1 MSNEQEHI
9 EEHSSPIKTPKQL
22 VVTIVLSFVVPIAI
36 IILLVNLVVSG
47 TKVGAGS
54 DTLSNEAVTK
64 RIAPVAGFSLVDANA
79 PKVFKTGEQ
88 VFAAVCT
95 ACHTA
100 GVAGAPKIG
109 DNAAWA
115 PFIKSGFDAMMNVAL
130 HGKGGMPAKGGNPT
144 LSDYEVARAVVYMAN
159 KSGGSLPEPAA
170 PAEEGA
176 KKEADA
182 TPAAAPAA
190 AAPAAAAPA
199 AAAPAPAP
207 AAAAAAAA
215 PAPAQATAAVNPAG
229 EKLYKSVCFACHATG
244 VANAPKFG
252 DKAAWDPYIK
262 TGMDAMVKVAM
273 QGKPPMPPKGG
284 AANASEDDI
293 RAAVQYMVDAA
304 K

>member
-64 RIAPVAGFSLVDANA
+64 RIAPVAGFDLVDANA

-109 DNAAWA
+109 DNSAWA
-115 PFIKSGFDAMMNVAL
+115 PFIQSGFDAMMNVAL

-190 AAPAAAAPA
+190 AAAAPA
-199 AAAPAPAP
+199 AAAPA
-207 AAAAAAAA
+207 
-215 PAPAQATAAVNPAG
+215 AVSYTHLTLPTI
-229 EKLYKSVCFACHATG
+229 LLV
-244 VANAPKFG
+244 
-252 DKAAWDPYIK
+252 
-262 TGMDAMVKVAM
+262 
-273 QGKPPMPPKGG
+273 
-284 AANASEDDI
+284 
-293 RAAVQYMVDAA
+293 
-304 K
+304 